1 MFCLLSLQP
10 QVSVFNRLT
19 QTPTSYSRISISHS
33 ITVYLPLYPFMA
45 AECILWTLER
55 AKETLTWFWISLKF
69 SVWSLKQSRTLISPD
84 IAPKLKE
91 AYTMS
96 KLQLCFNP
104 QSIQISFFL
113 LLFYFLKPLS
123 ELFQPAVICHFFNN
137 WMTII
142 TATFWGR
149 TQVAE
154 Y

>member
-1 MFCLLSLQP
+1 MYSLDWLKHHLRFQNHTFPSPQHFLSAL
-10 QVSVFNRLT
+10 V
-19 QTPTSYSRISISHS
+19 
-33 ITVYLPLYPFMA
+33 PFGG
-45 AECILWTLER
+45 CRVVLWALER

-69 SVWSLKQSRTLISPD
+69 SIWSLKQSRTLISPD

-96 KLQLCFNP
+96 KVQLCFSP
-104 QSIQISFFL
+104 DSIQNSFFS
-113 LLFYFLKPLS
+113 LLFYFLKPYS

-142 TATFWGR
+142 TASFWGR

-154 Y
+154 NQDHSLEKINK